1 VEQFKDD
8 KEFYRVFEEFLKRVL
23 SDPQVGPKL
32 AKAKIRIRFNYT
44 EPDATIFLNFVDPP
58 PEGMF
63 GSYAIGDTE
72 SKADVT
78 MSQSA
83 EVATRFWQGK
93 LNAVMG
99 LASGK
104 IKASG
109 QVQRA
114 MGLVTAIRP
123 TFKLFLDVLKEMGHE
138 DKIVK

>member
-1 VEQFKDD
+1 MGNFKDD
-8 KEFYRVFEEFLKRVL
+8 EEFYGVYEVFLKRVL
-23 SDPQVGPKL
+23 SDPDVGPKL

-44 EPDATIFLNFVDPP
+44 EPEASIFLNLADQP

-63 GSYAIGDTE
+63 GSYALRDTE

-78 MSQSA
+78 MTQTA
-83 EVATRFWQGK
+83 EVANRFWQGK
-93 LNAVMG
+93 LNPVMG

-123 TFKLFLDVLKEMGHE
+123 TFKMYVDVLKEMGHE
-138 DKIVK
+138 DKVVA